1 MGMSFKA
8 TLSQIVNREHS
19 FTLLMAPMG
28 WGKTRLIWEFV
39 EDFDRIIIVSPLR
52 SILEDLKDRDCV
64 VNNISDKGVFLTTVE
79 SFSKNDL
86 DFALRS
92 NSLFVLDEFHLF
104 YEWGETFRP
113 RLLEFLY
120 KISSSNTKVIGLSA
134 TITDELYRIIER
146 DVENNFK
153 HFCLL
158 NIGNFQKKNMYKKKD
173 VVIRPLLLLKLL
185 WRQLF
190 FSQGRTI
197 LFCSTRKE
205 VFMWDRFFSRL
216 GLSCDYCVGGEVKDF
231 IAREC
236 EAPAQI
242 VIATSALSHGVNL
255 RGIENIYISYCP
267 NESTNFQ
274 MIGRGGRFGEEFQ
287 YVGTKEVGNSW
298 FARIHYKICDYLF
311 IMTKDVLLWLN

>member
-1 MGMSFKA
+1 MGMGFKS

-39 EDFDRIIIVSPLR
+39 EDYDRIIIVSPLR
-52 SILEDLKDRDCV
+52 SILEDLKERDCV
-64 VNNISDKGVFLTTVE
+64 VDNISEKGVFLTTVE
-79 SFSKNDL
+79 SFSKKDL
-86 DFALRS
+86 DFALES

-120 KISSSNTKVIGLSA
+120 RLSSSNAKVIGLSA
-134 TITDELYRIIER
+134 TITDDLYRVIER

-153 HFCLL
+153 HFCIL
-158 NIGNFQKKNMYKKKD
+158 NIGNFQKKNMYKKKMMT
-173 VVIRPLLLLKLL
+173 IRPLLLLKLL
-185 WRQLF
+185 WHVILF
-190 FSQGRTI
+190 NRGRTI
-197 LFCSTRKE
+197 LFCPTRKE
-205 VFMWDRFFSRL
+205 VFSWHDFFSRL
-216 GLSCDYCVGGEVKDF
+216 GISCDYCVGGEVKGF
-231 IAREC
+231 VERE
-236 EAPAQI
+236 ALYPAKLI
-242 VIATSALSHGVNL
+242 IATSALSHGVNL
-255 RGIENIYISYCP
+255 RGIENIYISYRP

-287 YVGTKEVGNSW
+287 YIGAKEEGKSW
-298 FARIHYKICDYLF
+298 RSRIHYKICDYLF